1 MTPTT
6 PSIPDPSAA
15 DEAVTGASRGPADA
29 PRSGSPTTD
38 LTEDVAADLGQQAA
52 SRLIQAAATAGQ
64 TVFDLDD
71 DPSLR
76 HAATS
81 HGCHYELVPITAAAE
96 PDPTFKVRADL
107 LVVRWPRPDGR
118 LTWMTR
124 APETMR
130 AIRGLL
136 TPAGLTALVLEPT
149 PIEAFTITWTGI
161 LLSAAAAAGLTI
173 LQDVICL
180 HVAPAEDEHHDA
192 LGQRA
197 QHRVILVL
205 RAPSGRH
212 VAADPDVTAAN
223 HVGGEDGAT
232 DAESRRGRRG
242 WTSEQIH
249 NLGMTT
255 DLETAADI
263 IGIGRTLAYELIKND
278 EFPVRL
284 LRLGRRVLVPVPEL
298 LQLLGPTSASSGT
311 T

>member
-6 PSIPDPSAA
+6 PSIPDPSPA
-15 DEAVTGASRGPADA
+15 DDAVTGASRGPADA
-29 PRSGSPTTD
+29 PHSGPPTPH
-38 LTEDVAADLGQQAA
+38 LTEDVAPDLGQQAA
-52 SRLIQAAATAGQ
+52 SRLIQAAATTGQ
-64 TVFDLDD
+64 TVVDLDD
-71 DPSLR
+71 DLTLR
-76 HAATS
+76 DAATR
-81 HGCHYELVPITAAAE
+81 HGCNYELAAITARAVPEA
-96 PDPTFKVRADL
+96 TANARADL

-124 APETMR
+124 APETMHAVR
-130 AIRGLL
+130 RLL
-136 TPAGLTALVLEPT
+136 APAGLAALVLEPT
-149 PIEAFTITWTGI
+149 PIEAFTITWTGV
-161 LLSAAAAAGLTI
+161 LLSAAASAGLTI

-180 HVAPAEDEHHDA
+180 HVAPAEDEHHEVP
-192 LGQRA
+192 GQRA

-205 RAPSGRH
+205 RPPSGRH
-212 VAADPDVTAAN
+212 VAADPDAD

-232 DAESRRGRRG
+232 EPESRRGRRG